1 MGHNLQKMDGKM
13 KKNAG
18 KMTGNK
24 NMEAKGYVKENSA
37 KLKDKFDQS
46 T

>member
-1 MGHNLQKMDGKM
+1 MSHNMQKMEGKM

-24 NMEAKGYVKENSA
+24 NMEVKGYVKENSA
-37 KLKDKFDQS
+37 KLKDKFGQS
-46 T
+46 S